1 MLCPLSSK
9 RFASTKETNRWRKR
23 PPGNIRGGLM
33 EINACGRSLSAQRR
47 VRSRECRTPGSDDRV
62 APGCRDSA
70 GSWRRRHSL
79 MSILRCSRK
88 ARVLS
93 RAVPSS
99 LLFLVLGPAEQFHAR
114 GARLL
119 PAVRDRADE
128 GTARCRVSTA
138 GVWWSSVICS
148 RRVQHDETRARGLDT
163 GSN

>member
-1 MLCPLSSK
+1 LDNGGRRGHLTSGRRAVVQAGARIAKLGEHVKALYRRRSTTLRSALSSLAWESQ
-9 RFASTKETNRWRKR
+9 ASV
-23 PPGNIRGGLM
+23 
-33 EINACGRSLSAQRR
+33 C
-47 VRSRECRTPGSDDRV
+47 
-62 APGCRDSA
+62 CRDSA
-70 GSWRRRHSL
+70 GSWRLRHSL
-79 MSILRCSRK
+79 LSILRCSRK

-99 LLFLVLGPAEQFHAR
+99 LLLLVLGPAEQFHAR

-128 GTARCRVSTA
+128 GTARCRASTA